1 MKNGTKGKSENRKM
15 QKKVT
20 VRFDDQTYNFLDE
33 SSQKLGLTKPD
44 LVRKLVLN
52 RQIKQSKLTT
62 LSRDEAEDFL

>member
-33 SSQKLGLTKPD
+33 SSQ
-44 LVRKLVLN
+44 N
-52 RQIKQSKLTT
+52 
-62 LSRDEAEDFL
+62 